1 MIINKDTLYK
11 ISDIYDKTI
20 SSFNSVLIGQE
31 KVKKV
36 VASSLLCDRN
46 ARMLFTGSTGIGK
59 TTLANFLASSF
70 NAERISVNSDLLPSD
85 IHEQLIDKPD
95 LQLLQVDEFNR
106 ASGKVQSSFIELFA
120 ENQMTVMGKKYTFND
135 FYVIATQNNVDIA
148 GIFNVPQAIYDRF
161 DVSISFDTL
170 SSEEMRMIL
179 FTDFKPLYVEYI
191 DFADI
196 EFTKLAVDSFKMK
209 KEDMDLL
216 MKIFNIINA
225 MVYNDRNLFSGP
237 NIRAHA
243 FAIKLAKFNA
253 LADGRDYI
261 KPCDLADFINYLYM
275 HRIDQ
280 NVKILHDGEIQERFY
295 DARNNILS
303 LRR

>member
-1 MIINKDTLYK
+1 MIINRDTLYK

-20 SSFNSVLIGQE
+20 SSFDSVLIGQE

-85 IHEQLIDKPD
+85 IYEQLKDKSD

-106 ASGKVQSSFIELFA
+106 ASGKVQSAFIEFFA
-120 ENQMTVMGKKYTFND
+120 ENRMTIMGKKYAFND
-135 FYVIATQNNVDIA
+135 FYVVATQNSADIA
-148 GIFNVPQAIYDRF
+148 GIFNVPQAVYDRF

-170 SSEEMRMIL
+170 SDEEMRMIL
-179 FTDFKPLYVEYI
+179 FTDFKPLYSKRI

-196 EFTKLAVDSFKMK
+196 EFTKLAVDSFKIN
-209 KEDMDLL
+209 KEDENLL
-216 MKIFNIINA
+216 MTMFNIINS
-225 MVYNDRNLFSGP
+225 MTYNDKKLFTGS
-237 NIRAHA
+237 NIRAHL

-253 LADGRDYI
+253 LVDGRDYI
-261 KPCDLADFINYLYM
+261 LPRDLADFVNYLYM
-275 HRIDQ
+275 HRINQ
-280 NVKILHDGEIQERFY
+280 NVEKMDDIEIQNRFD
-295 DARNNILS
+295 DARNNILC

>member
-1 MIINKDTLYK
+1 VIIDRQTLYR

-31 KVKKV
+31 RVKKV
-36 VASSLLCDRN
+36 VASSLLCDNN
-46 ARMLFTGSTGIGK
+46 ARMLFTGSTGMGK

-70 NAERISVNSDLLPSD
+70 NTERISVNSDLLPSD
-85 IHEQLIDKPD
+85 IYEQLKDKSD

-120 ENQMTVMGKKYTFND
+120 ENQMTIMGKKYTFND
-135 FYVIATQNNVDIA
+135 FYVIATQNSADIA

-179 FTDFKPLYVEYI
+179 FTDFKPLYVEHI

-225 MVYNDRNLFSGP
+225 MVYNDKNLFSGP

-280 NVKILHDGEIQERFY
+280 NVKILHDGEIQEIFD

>member
-1 MIINKDTLYK
+1 MIIDRQTLYR

-31 KVKKV
+31 RVKKV
-36 VASSLLCDRN
+36 VASSLLCDNN
-46 ARMLFTGSTGIGK
+46 ARMLFTGSTGMGK

-70 NAERISVNSDLLPSD
+70 NTERISVNSDLLPSD
-85 IHEQLIDKPD
+85 IYEQLKDKSD

-120 ENQMTVMGKKYTFND
+120 ENQMTIMGKKYTFND

-179 FTDFKPLYVEYI
+179 FTDFKPLYVEHI

-225 MVYNDRNLFSGP
+225 MVYNDKNLFSGP

>member
-1 MIINKDTLYK
+1 MIIDRQTLYR

-31 KVKKV
+31 RVKKV
-36 VASSLLCDRN
+36 VASSLLCDNN
-46 ARMLFTGSTGIGK
+46 ARMLFLGSTGMGK

-85 IHEQLIDKPD
+85 IYEQLKDKSD

-120 ENQMTVMGKKYTFND
+120 ENQMTIMGKKYTFND
-135 FYVIATQNNVDIA
+135 FYVIATQNSADIA

-179 FTDFKPLYVEYI
+179 FTDFKPLYVEHI

-196 EFTKLAVDSFKMK
+196 EFTKLVVDSFKMR

-225 MVYNDRNLFSGP
+225 MVYNDKNLFAGP

-280 NVKILHDGEIQERFY
+280 NVKILHDGEIQEIFD

>member
-1 MIINKDTLYK
+1 
-11 ISDIYDKTI
+11 
-20 SSFNSVLIGQE
+20 
-31 KVKKV
+31 
-36 VASSLLCDRN
+36 
-46 ARMLFTGSTGIGK
+46 
-59 TTLANFLASSF
+59 
-70 NAERISVNSDLLPSD
+70 
-85 IHEQLIDKPD
+85 
-95 LQLLQVDEFNR
+95 
-106 ASGKVQSSFIELFA
+106 
-120 ENQMTVMGKKYTFND
+120 
-135 FYVIATQNNVDIA
+135 
-148 GIFNVPQAIYDRF
+148 
-161 DVSISFDTL
+161 
-170 SSEEMRMIL
+170 MRMIL
-179 FTDFKPLYVEYI
+179 FTDFKPLYVEHI

-225 MVYNDRNLFSGP
+225 MVYNDKNLFSGP